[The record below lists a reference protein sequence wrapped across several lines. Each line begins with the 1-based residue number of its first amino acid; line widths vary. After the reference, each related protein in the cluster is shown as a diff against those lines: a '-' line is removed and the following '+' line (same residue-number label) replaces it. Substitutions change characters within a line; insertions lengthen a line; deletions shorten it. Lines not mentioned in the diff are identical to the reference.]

1 MLQTYKKRD
10 HQKLTCGFLAA
21 TSSSLLDSSSLSD
34 DDDVSVVFACVF
46 VAGFV
51 GVLAVCFIVF
61 AIVLVLVVRF
71 FAGVFSCLA
80 LPFVST
86 FDLTFGFSSSSL
98 DDSSL
103 SDDDEDSAV
112 FT

>member
-1 MLQTYKKRD
+1 MLQTYKKERD
-10 HQKLTCGFLAA
+10 HQKLTCGFFAG
-21 TSSSLLDSSSLSD
+21 TSSSLLDSSD
-34 DDDVSVVFACVF
+34 DDDVSAVFACVF

-61 AIVLVLVVRF
+61 AIVLVLVVCF
-71 FAGVFSCLA
+71 FAGFFSCLA
-80 LPFVST
+80 LPFVSS

-103 SDDDEDSAV
+103 SDDDEDLAV